1 MLLLENPQE
10 IRSRLET
17 SLAFRFDHL
26 RKISPLVDDF
36 GKRSKLR
43 IKRQRWHSGP
53 SAERSVRIV
62 RVFPGFYGLPIRS
75 RLRGWLRPERPQVSG
90 GADVERFAGDGGS
103 AANAFAK
110 FVDGHHVERVAGT
123 NHGEHT

>member
-1 MLLLENPQE
+1 MCDVAVQKCGVFINEGAVSADSMSGSKMPLPGGTRRLPGNSANLL
-10 IRSRLET
+10 R
-17 SLAFRFDHL
+17 D
-26 RKISPLVDDF
+26 
-36 GKRSKLR
+36 
-43 IKRQRWHSGP
+43 SGFWC
-53 SAERSVRIV
+53 AM
-62 RVFPGFYGLPIRS
+62 FPGFHGLPIRS
-75 RLRGWLRPERPQVSG
+75 RLPGGLRPERPQVSG